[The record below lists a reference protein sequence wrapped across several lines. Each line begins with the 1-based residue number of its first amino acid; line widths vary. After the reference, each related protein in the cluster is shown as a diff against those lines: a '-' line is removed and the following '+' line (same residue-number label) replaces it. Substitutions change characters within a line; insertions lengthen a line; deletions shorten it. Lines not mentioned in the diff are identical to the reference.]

1 MKKNI
6 FIAAAATIIMM
17 TTGCKDPQ
25 QNEAVIQQR
34 DSLLSVINDRDASVD
49 EFINSF
55 NEVEMNLNEV
65 SSKQHII
72 LTNSGKSGDLNASQK
87 ERIAAEIKAINELM
101 DANSKTLKQLNN
113 KLDRSNK
120 KNGQLS
126 KTIEVLNEQLKQKY
140 SELTE
145 LNEKLNALNAQV
157 GQLMVITDILATENI
172 AQQQTISQTTAEL
185 QTACYIIGHSK
196 DLQKANLIDKKGGL
210 LGMGKTS
217 KLSDDLDIS
226 LFTKIDYNET
236 TVIPINS
243 KDLKIITTHPT
254 DSYTIDKTGKTFTN
268 LIIND
273 PIKFW
278 SSSKY
283 LVIAN

>member
-185 QTACYIIGHSK
+185 QTAYYIIGHSK